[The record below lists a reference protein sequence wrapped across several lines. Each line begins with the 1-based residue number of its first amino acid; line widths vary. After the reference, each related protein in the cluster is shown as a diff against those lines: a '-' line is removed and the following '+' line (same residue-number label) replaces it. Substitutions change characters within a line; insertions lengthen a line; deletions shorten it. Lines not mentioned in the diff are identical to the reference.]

1 MQLPSHH
8 PHPATAVSAG
18 EGWFVLGSCT
28 AVLKQRGGK
37 RKKKVFNELVCSL
50 AALCFWCIT
59 EQSGSY
65 YPGSLIA
72 SQTELSLK
80 WSFLIDFVFFNG
92 LLFFSGSSSSVSLEN
107 DTLMYCKAPF
117 AERRKCGMLFFLL
130 EVIFITWN
138 KMIFLAAVIY

>member
-18 EGWFVLGSCT
+18 EGWFVLGSGT
-28 AVLKQRGGK
+28 AVLKQSGK
-37 RKKKVFNELVCSL
+37 KKKVFNEFVHWP
-50 AALCFWCIT
+50 CFWCIT
-59 EQSGSY
+59 EQLGVCSY

-72 SQTELSLK
+72 SQMELSLK
-80 WSFLIDFVFFNG
+80 WSFLIDFVFFNS
-92 LLFFSGSSSSVSLEN
+92 LLSFFSGSSSSVSLEN
-107 DTLMYCKAPF
+107 DTLMHCRAPF
-117 AERRKCGMLFFLL
+117 AERRRCGMLFSLL